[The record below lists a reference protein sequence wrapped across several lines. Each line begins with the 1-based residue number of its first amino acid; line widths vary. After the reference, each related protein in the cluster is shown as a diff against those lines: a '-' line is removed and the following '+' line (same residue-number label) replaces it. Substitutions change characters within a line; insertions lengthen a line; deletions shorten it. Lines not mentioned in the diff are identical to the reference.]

1 MLSIID
7 RPKSVILFAEA
18 SNRVITIID
27 PCQVSNP
34 MIISFHKFTK
44 KESAI
49 SIFGNL
55 GMI

>member
-1 MLSIID
+1 MSSFESDDL
-7 RPKSVILFAEA
+7 
-18 SNRVITIID
+18 
-27 PCQVSNP
+27 
-34 MIISFHKFTK
+34 SFHKFTK